1 MATARVADD
10 ARHALRWSIGQLAQQ
25 AGVGVDTV
33 RHYEQAGLLTPDHRR
48 PSGVRR
54 YGPPALKRLRFI
66 RRARALGFSLE
77 TIADLLT
84 LAGAPARA
92 RVGRQ
97 ARLLADLDARLEAL
111 ARVRRAIGHLPSSS
125 DPLGEPDGIL
135 DALAADTPD

>member
-1 MATARVADD
+1 MTVRVPGE
-10 ARHALRWSIGQLAQQ
+10 ARHVLRWSIGQLALL

-33 RHYEQAGLLTPDHRR
+33 RHYEQAGLLAPDHRR

-84 LAGAPARA
+84 LAGAPAKSR
-92 RVGRQ
+92 GERQ

-111 ARVRRAIGHLPSSS
+111 ARVRRAIGDLPSSAG
-125 DPLGEPDGIL
+125 PLGEPDDIL
-135 DALAADTPD
+135 DALASDTPD